1 MDLDHRQQEKELN
14 VGEKKKKP
22 KKTKICIFNKRRC
35 KECKS
40 IEKSY
45 ACLGFSMIGLNLV
58 G

>member
-1 MDLDHRQQEKELN
+1 MSTTTCPDCKGNGH
-14 VGEKKKKP
+14 
-22 KKTKICIFNKRRC
+22 TYKRKC

-45 ACLGFSMIGLNLV
+45 AWLGFSMIGLNLV